1 MLLRHHY
8 TLFDYVIWWKYII
21 YNIKYKVEGY
31 PKYVIW
37 WKDIIYMLYGGLHWW
52 SDNLTNAVSGPRG
65 EGNNGRL
72 FLVKITS
79 ANTTANI
86 LYKI

>member
-1 MLLRHHY
+1 
-8 TLFDYVIWWKYII
+8 
-21 YNIKYKVEGY
+21 
-31 PKYVIW
+31 
-37 WKDIIYMLYGGLHWW
+37 MLYGGLHWW

-79 ANTTANI
+79 ANTTANLMQTKSPLTI
-86 LYKI
+86 FV